1 MIDIIGANIGKFFD
15 PLTLAMVLGSVL
27 VMAWVQNGR
36 SSLGLSFMALFRC
49 SRDPF
54 AESGENATFMCR
66 RIDFVL
72 REDGL
77 FGLERVQSED
87 FFVRR
92 VIAQLLNAKDAKTFE
107 EWARLEE
114 NSVQKKQNVPATY
127 WSSASDI
134 APAIGLIGTI
144 MGLIQLFA
152 TGIDPLKMG
161 PAMSFTLLTS
171 LYGLFV
177 SHIIAYPIHVRLR
190 ARAEIL
196 NSYRAA
202 VVQHAI
208 SIAKRELV
216 TIGPVHFSPAQPLRA
231 TG

>member
-1 MIDIIGANIGKFFD
+1 MDIILQNIDRFFD
-15 PLTLAMVLGSVL
+15 PLLFAIVLGSVL
-27 VMAWVQNGR
+27 IMAWIQNGR
-36 SSLGLSFMALFRC
+36 SSFALAFAALLKC
-49 SRDPF
+49 GRDPF

-72 REDGL
+72 REQG
-77 FGLERVQSED
+77 FAGLERVSSED
-87 FFVRR
+87 AFVNR
-92 VIAQLLNAKDAKTFE
+92 VIAQLLNSKDAKTFE

-114 NSVQKKQNVPATY
+114 HAVEKKQNMTASY
-127 WSSASDI
+127 WGAASEI

-177 SHIIAYPIHVRLR
+177 SNIIAFPIYVRLNT
-190 ARAEIL
+190 RAETL
-196 NSYRAA
+196 KAYRAA

-208 SIAKRELV
+208 AIAKRELL
-216 TIGPVHFSPAQPLRA
+216 ILGPVHFSPQESIRA
-231 TG
+231 AG

>member
-1 MIDIIGANIGKFFD
+1 MDIIWTNIGKFFD

-27 VMAWVQNGR
+27 IMAWVQNGR
-36 SSLGLSFMALFRC
+36 TSFGLSFMALLNC
-49 SRDPF
+49 GRDPF
-54 AESGENATFMCR
+54 AESGENATFTCR

-72 REDGL
+72 REDG
-77 FGLERVQSED
+77 FVGLERVRSED
-87 FFVRR
+87 IFVRR
-92 VIAQLLNAKDAKTFE
+92 VIAELLNAKDAKTFE

-114 NSVQKKQNVPATY
+114 NKVQKNQNIPATY

-177 SHIIAYPIHVRLR
+177 SHIIAFPIHVRLR

-196 NSYRAA
+196 NAYRAA
-202 VVQHAI
+202 VVQHTIA
-208 SIAKRELV
+208 IAKRELI

-231 TG
+231 AG

>member
-1 MIDIIGANIGKFFD
+1 MEIILTSLGRFFD
-15 PLTLAMVLGSVL
+15 PLLFVLVLGSVL
-27 VMAWVQNGR
+27 ILAWIQNGR
-36 SSLGLSFMALFRC
+36 DSFLLAFAALLNS

-72 REDGL
+72 REKG
-77 FGLERVQSED
+77 FVGLERVRSED
-87 FFVRR
+87 SFVTR
-92 VIAQLLNAKDAKTFE
+92 VIARLLNSKDAKDFE

-114 NSVQKKQNVPATY
+114 HAVHKKQTVTATY
-127 WSSASDI
+127 WNSASEI

-144 MGLIQLFA
+144 IGLIQLFA

-161 PAMSFTLLTS
+161 PAMSITLLTS

-177 SHIIAYPIHVRLR
+177 SHIIAFPIYVRLQ
-190 ARAEIL
+190 ARADIL
-196 NSYRAA
+196 EAYRAA

-208 SIAKRELV
+208 AIAKRELLV
-216 TIGPVHFSPAQPLRA
+216 LGPVHFSPAKPLKA